1 MQKINIPQDWKDK
14 MQKTVD
20 SAKDA
25 IKDVKIQIPN
35 IQQKNE
41 PTQIQ
46 IDPCEPIK
54 YISTECALTLI
65 YYLIASDNVITED
78 EKNKFVLI
86 GMELDKNFSKKIEA
100 IITVCTNTISQSN
113 NRLEAIQHG
122 IDIALTSPIY
132 DNEQIITPKLLI
144 WDLLTTACS
153 DSQYDFSEKEFIEY
167 IVSKLDI
174 EKAIYLEMENSI
186 LTLMDLDKEI
196 KWIKTT
202 NKQYLVIE
210 ENVNE
215 LENRKNTIFESIK
228 TLIAL

>member
-20 SAKDA
+20 SAKGA

-35 IQQKNE
+35 ILQAKE

-46 IDPCEPIK
+46 IDSNEPIK
-54 YISTECALTLI
+54 YISTKCALTLI
-65 YYLIASDNVITED
+65 YYLMASDNVITDD
-78 EKNKFVLI
+78 EKNNFVLI
-86 GMELDKNFSKKIEA
+86 GIELDKNFSDEIEA
-100 IITVCTNTISQSN
+100 IITVCTNTISQSS
-113 NRLEAIQHG
+113 NRMEAIKNG
-122 IDIALTSPIY
+122 IDISLTSPIY
-132 DNEQIITPKLLI
+132 DNQQIISPKLLV
-144 WDLLTTACS
+144 WDLLTIACS
-153 DSQYDFSEKEFIEY
+153 DGQYDSSEKELIEY

-196 KWIKTT
+196 KWIKST

-215 LENRKNTIFESIK
+215 LENRKNTIFESVK